1 MFSQGFI
8 ENVKACGV
16 MGLVKQFTTVTK
28 VSKVLYQA
36 QCPHPD
42 HNDSDPSFR
51 IFIDPKT
58 GMESWACMGCH
69 QGKKDGKQNFGSDN
83 IAFVRW
89 MSSHKKS
96 KRLMAF
102 PEAIAEVA
110 KFYGLP
116 LETDSHEKE
125 YAINK
130 QVAIGCYYNM
140 FDDVRQYLH
149 NRGLNDFD
157 ISKWL
162 IGYDGDRIVFPIM
175 NRYCKILG
183 FSNRYFSQKSIETK
197 RKYINSW
204 TSDIFD
210 KKRVMYGIQFYNNL
224 SDYIIIAEGQLDCI
238 LAHKYGVDTV
248 VSTLCCH
255 LTEFHIDF
263 IKKMG
268 KIPILCYDGDESGL
282 IGINKALEDLYAAGI
297 MGAKVL
303 ILPVGKDLADV
314 ANTYKED
321 LKQYIQENIMTHSQ
335 YVLDKLAKR
344 VDSKMNSVLAE
355 IFPDIQKALSTIKDP
370 FELEV
375 SRSYI
380 KKRLHLWLKE

>member
-8 ENVKACGV
+8 ENVKACGI
-16 MGLVKQFTTVTK
+16 MGLVKQHMQVTK
-28 VSKVLYQA
+28 VSSILYQA

-58 GMESWACMGCH
+58 GLESWACMGCH
-69 QGKKDGKQNFGSDN
+69 QGKKDDRQNFGSDN

-89 MSSHKKS
+89 MSAHKGS
-96 KRLMAF
+96 KRLKSF
-102 PEAIAEVA
+102 PEAIVEVA

-116 LETDSHEKE
+116 LELDSHEKD
-125 YAINK
+125 YKNNQNLAIS
-130 QVAIGCYYNM
+130 CYYNM
-140 FDDVRQYLH
+140 FDDVRHYLH
-149 NRGLNDFD
+149 ERGLDDFD
-157 ISKWL
+157 ITKWL
-162 IGYDGDRIVFPIM
+162 IGFDGDRIVFPIM
-175 NRYCKILG
+175 NRYCKVLG
-183 FSNRYFSQKSIETK
+183 FSNRCFSQSSVDSK
-197 RKYINSW
+197 RKYVNSR

-210 KKRVMYGIQFYNNL
+210 KKKLLYGIQFYNNL

-255 LTEFHIDF
+255 LTEFHIDY
-263 IKKMG
+263 IKKSG
-268 KIPILCYDGDESGL
+268 KIPILCYDGDASG
-282 IGINKALEDLYAAGI
+282 IAGINKALDALYAAGI
-297 MGAKVL
+297 FGAKVL
-303 ILPVGKDLADV
+303 ILPPGKDLADV
-314 ANTYKED
+314 AIMYKDE
-321 LKQYIQENIMTHSQ
+321 LKQFIENNTMTHSQ
-335 YVLDKLAKR
+335 YILDKLAKR
-344 VDSKMNSVLAE
+344 IDSKINSVLAASMPE
-355 IFPDIQKALSTIKDP
+355 IQKALSTIKDP